1 MATASGASPA
11 ALRFARL
18 LFGVAAVVGFSV
30 VVYLAWIPVPQAVS
44 HFAVEDIGYYLTAA
58 RNVANGNG
66 VTLDG
71 HNATN
76 GFHPLWLA
84 LLCLEAWPF
93 KGSPETLFHLAL
105 TTCAMFF
112 GATCLVVYR
121 DVRSRMIAWL
131 APPVAALLLC
141 NYRLASIA
149 LGGLETALVGF
160 STIVTISFI
169 ARSDGAFTL
178 GRAAGLGALLGAAS
192 LSRMD
197 ALLFGGIVLAWL
209 GCRALPAG
217 PARTG

>member
-1 MATASGASPA
+1 
-11 ALRFARL
+11 
-18 LFGVAAVVGFSV
+18 
-30 VVYLAWIPVPQAVS
+30 
-44 HFAVEDIGYYLTAA
+44 
-58 RNVANGNG
+58 
-66 VTLDG
+66 
-71 HNATN
+71 
-76 GFHPLWLA
+76 
-84 LLCLEAWPF
+84 
-93 KGSPETLFHLAL
+93 
-105 TTCAMFF
+105 
-112 GATCLVVYR
+112 
-121 DVRSRMIAWL
+121 MIAWL
-131 APPVAALLLC
+131 PPPVAALLLC

-217 PARTG
+217 PARTGAIVGVAGAAMLATLIPWFVFSETHVHAWLPRSGEETAAAAVARPHE